1 MAVKIRLRRM
11 GTKQT
16 PFYRIVVADSRAAR
30 DGRFL
35 ESLGNYD
42 PRKQPLGLVLD
53 AEKAARWLDKGAQPT
68 ETVRTLLKKAGIL
81 KQRAEARKGTA
92 AAAS

>member
-16 PFYRIVVADSRAAR
+16 PFYRLVVADERAAR

-35 ESLGNYD
+35 ESLGTYD
-42 PRKQPLGLVLD
+42 PRKNPVGLKID
-53 AEKAARWLDKGAQPT
+53 GDKALRWLERGAQPT
-68 ETVRTLLKKAGIL
+68 DTVRTLLRTAGVL
-81 KQRAEARKGTA
+81 RRFAELRTKPPATP
-92 AAAS
+92 